1 MELSGPARRLTIFV
15 GEQDTFRHHSL
26 ATEIV
31 HRAHAAGMAGVTVF
45 RGVEGFGASNHL
57 HTTRLL
63 SLSDDLPMC
72 IVIVDGA
79 EAVAA
84 FADQVGEL
92 VGGGLVTVEDVE
104 VLRYVPHDRTAGP
117 APAAEDDRSPEGRG

>member
-1 MELSGPARRLTIFV
+1 MELTGPARRLTIFV

-45 RGVEGFGASNHL
+45 RGVEGYGASNHL

-72 IVIVDGA
+72 IVIVDRA
-79 EAVAA
+79 EAVDA
-84 FADQVGEL
+84 FAEQVGEL

-104 VLRYVPHDRTAGP
+104 VLRYVPHQHGGGR
-117 APAAEDDRSPEGRG
+117 APGGAADDSPEVSG